1 MQFRVETGGLRESA
15 AAIEEVLARLER
27 VRVADELAPVGSAFR
42 GSESA
47 AATGRACATW
57 NARLSGLRSSVRSTG
72 AALEAA
78 AEGYEAVEEVA
89 RRALTAP

>member
-1 MQFRVETGGLRESA
+1 MQFRVETGGLRASA

-27 VRVADELAPVGSAFR
+27 VRPADELAPVGSAFR
-42 GSESA
+42 GSDTA
-47 AATGRACATW
+47 AATGQACAVW
-57 NARLSGLRSSVRSTG
+57 NARLASLGSSVRSTG
-72 AALEAA
+72 AALDAA